1 MARGLSDDF
10 LEDLKQRN
18 NIVNIISRYM
28 PLERKGKNYWG
39 RCPFH
44 LEKTPSFSVN
54 EVDQFYHCFGCKASG
69 NIFKFVMDVESV
81 SFMEA
86 VRMIAEWSGVEVPID
101 AERQEDYQKQKKER
115 EVMTL
120 CMKECAKHYH
130 ENLQKSKVAQDY
142 LKNRGITPEMITKF
156 GIGYSS
162 SYTDII
168 EYLEKKGYKKD
179 LLYRLGI
186 IKEKDGR
193 FYDAIGERIAFPII
207 NIYGD
212 VVAFSG
218 RTLKKQVDYAKY
230 INTGDTPIFSKS
242 KNLFAINLVK
252 KAKQAGTLKEII
264 IVEGQTDVIALHKAG
279 YSGTVA
285 SLGTALTV
293 DQARLIK
300 RFTDNVIICY
310 DGDFAGTKAT
320 MRGLDILKHENL
332 NVRVASL
339 PDGMDPDEL
348 IQKQGNEAFNKVIK
362 NALPLIE
369 YKLVVLKSKYNLK
382 EFDGKARYVD
392 EAIEILSDIGEVE
405 AEVYL
410 DLISDMT
417 GVYKDFL
424 RKKLKDKNLVLA
436 SNNMVSI
443 KAVQRE
449 EVQDDNIQKAEL
461 CLLANIL
468 ENKNY
473 VKDINKVLSA
483 VSSKYDNIKD
493 ALKNKSSRSDFIA
506 RLEESNQEMLG
517 GILNYNFSEDEL
529 VNKQLYEDCLWL
541 VYKNNLLDRQSQLTA
556 RLSCANAEER
566 REIMKEL
573 MKISQQINNKIIE

>member
-10 LEDLKQRN
+10 LEELKQRN

-81 SFMEA
+81 TFMEA
-86 VRMIAEWSGVEVPID
+86 VKMIAEWSGMQLPID
-101 AERQEDYQKQKKER
+101 TDKNEDYQKQKKER
-115 EVMTL
+115 ETMVA

-156 GIGYSS
+156 GIGYSA

-168 EYLEKKGYKKD
+168 EYLESKGYKKD

-252 KAKQAGTLKEII
+252 KAKQAGTLKDII

-348 IQKQGNEAFNKVIK
+348 IQKHGNEAFNRVIK

-369 YKLVVLKSKYNLK
+369 YKLVTLKTKYNLK
-382 EFDGKARYVD
+382 EFDGKAKYVD

-424 RKKLKDKNLVLA
+424 RKKLKDKSLVLA
-436 SNNMVSI
+436 SNNTVSI

-449 EVQDDNIQKAEL
+449 EVQDDNITKAEL
-461 CLLANIL
+461 CLLANVL

-473 VKDINKVLSA
+473 VKDINKVLGFI
-483 VSSKYDNIKD
+483 SSKYDGIKN
-493 ALKNKSSRSDFIA
+493 ALKSNVSRGELIA
-506 RLEESNQEMLG
+506 MLENDEEEILG
-517 GILNYNFSEDEL
+517 GVLNYNFSEDDT

-541 VYKNNLLDRQSQLTA
+541 VYKNNLIIRQSE
-556 RLSCANAEER
+556 LSAKLVEADADAR
-566 REIMKEL
+566 REIMKQL
-573 MKISQQINNKIIE
+573 MKISQQINNKTIE